1 MSAVGAARAP
11 LPGRASAWYAGQM
24 RAPLTWITCAAA
36 LVLAPGARADTPL
49 TLDGVVERGGLD
61 HLRMPFEVPPGV
73 AELYIEHTDDSDV
86 DILDWGLDDPAG
98 FRGWGG
104 GNGEPVV
111 VNAQA
116 ASRSY
121 LAGPLTPGTWHV
133 VIGKAKVTTAT
144 VGYRLRVVLRDTVT
158 LLPQP
163 ERRPYAPAPAL
174 SRGPRWYAGDLHVH
188 SRESGD
194 AQPSLD
200 TIATFARSAGLD
212 FVALSDH
219 NTTAQ
224 LDFIV
229 DARARHPALLLVP
242 SVEFTTYA
250 GHANGVGATSWVD
263 HKLGQPGVTAAG
275 ALAALRAQGAL
286 VSINHPLFDLG
297 EACIGCAWRHPLS
310 PGDVDAVELA
320 TAGAGALFIERTLAW
335 WDALCAAGGHVA
347 AVGGS
352 DDHTA
357 GERLG
362 PFGAPIG
369 TPTTYVYAEEL
380 SVAALLDGI
389 RRGRTVVKLL
399 GPTDPMAELTT
410 EPALDGDTVRATR
423 ATLRARITGGAGL
436 SARWVVDGVAGRE
449 EPLSADDT
457 TLTREV
463 TAPAR
468 ARVEVL
474 RSGLPTTITSHVWLR
489 APDAA
494 DGEGCGCASVARS
507 PTNLPGLLVMVM
519 SCLLAT
525 RFRRGGWGGHGRART
540 NDGVAPTAGSR
551 SPRQTLYAGD
561 GRGGR

>member
-1 MSAVGAARAP
+1 M
-11 LPGRASAWYAGQM
+11 RASSFVSAILAVAIAAV
-24 RAPLTWITCAAA
+24 AP
-36 LVLAPGARADTPL
+36 ARADTAL

-61 HLRMPFEVPPGV
+61 HVRVPFEVPPGV
-73 AELYIEHTDDSDV
+73 AELHIEHADDSPV

-104 GNGEPVV
+104 GNVEPVV
-111 VNAQA
+111 LNAAA

-121 LAGPLTPGTWHV
+121 RVGPLTPGTWSV

-144 VGYRLRVVLRDTVT
+144 VGYRLRVTLRDSTT
-158 LLPQP
+158 LMPQV

-200 TIATFARSAGLD
+200 TIATFARGVGLD

-229 DARARHPALLLVP
+229 DAQARHPALLLVP

-250 GHANGVGATSWVD
+250 GHANGIGATTWVD

-275 ALAALRAQGAL
+275 ALAAFRAQGAL

-297 EACIGCAWRHPLS
+297 EACIGCAWRHPLA

-335 WDALCAAGGHVA
+335 WDALCAAGAHVA

-362 PFGAPIG
+362 PFGTPIG
-369 TPTTYVYAEEL
+369 TPTTYVYADEL

-399 GPTDPMAELTT
+399 GPSDPMVELSA
-410 EPALDGDTVRATR
+410 EPALDGDTVHAPR
-423 ATLRARITGGAGL
+423 ATLRARVTGGAGL
-436 SARWVVDGVAGRE
+436 SARWVVDGVPGPAA
-449 EPLSADDT
+449 PLTSDDT
-457 TLTREV
+457 TLSREV
-463 TAPAR
+463 AAPAR

-474 RSGLPTTITSHVWLR
+474 RSGLPTTITSHVWVS
-489 APDAA
+489 APGPAPA
-494 DGEGCGCASVARS
+494 EGCGCASVAA
-507 PTNLPGLLVMVM
+507 PTSNAPLLLVMLMWTV
-519 SCLLAT
+519 LAA
-525 RFRRGGWGGHGRART
+525 RFRR
-540 NDGVAPTAGSR
+540 DGSVGSH
-551 SPRQTLYAGD
+551 D
-561 GRGGR
+561 